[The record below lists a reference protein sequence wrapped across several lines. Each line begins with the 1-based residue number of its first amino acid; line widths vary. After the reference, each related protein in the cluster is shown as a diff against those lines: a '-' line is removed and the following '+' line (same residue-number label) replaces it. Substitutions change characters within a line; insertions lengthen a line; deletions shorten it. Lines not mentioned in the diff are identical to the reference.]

1 MPSDEMLRICISMYL
16 GARDNSQQ
24 LRGDI
29 ETLVRSFC
37 TDLVKHWKK
46 TNAELREQLDLL
58 GHSVRSLE
66 ERHNQTVTELA
77 AQAGE
82 MDKLRTAIQAKSGPL
97 KLAQTRLNMRTQKI
111 KR

>member
-1 MPSDEMLRICISMYL
+1 M
-16 GARDNSQQ
+16 
-24 LRGDI
+24 RGDI

-46 TNAELREQLDLL
+46 TNCDLREQLDLL
-58 GHSVRSLE
+58 NHSLVSLDK
-66 ERHNQTVTELA
+66 RLTQTQTEMS
-77 AQAGE
+77 AQSGE
-82 MDKLRTAIQAKSGPL
+82 MEKLRNAIQAKAGPL

>member
-1 MPSDEMLRICISMYL
+1 MIMFIE

-37 TDLVKHWKK
+37 ADLVKNWKK
-46 TNAELREQLDLL
+46 TNSDLREQLDLL
-58 GHSVRSLE
+58 GHSVNSIE
-66 ERHNQTVTELA
+66 ERQNQTVTEMG
-77 AQAGE
+77 AQARE
-82 MDKLRTAIQAKSGPL
+82 IEKLRTAIQAKSGPL